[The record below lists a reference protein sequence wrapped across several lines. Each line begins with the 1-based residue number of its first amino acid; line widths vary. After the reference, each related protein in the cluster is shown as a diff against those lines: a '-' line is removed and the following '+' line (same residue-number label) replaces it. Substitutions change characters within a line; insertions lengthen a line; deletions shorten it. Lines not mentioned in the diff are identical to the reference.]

1 MFSVNTAALF
11 NEMFP
16 SSGSSFQTSFLKT
29 EIKQY
34 LKNEMIHV
42 LLMVFQM
49 LRVFQFNTENLELG
63 VYGYRWIRSEKVE
76 EGFDSY
82 RDGETV
88 TSVVVKLWRRA

>member
-1 MFSVNTAALF
+1 
-11 NEMFP
+11 
-16 SSGSSFQTSFLKT
+16 
-29 EIKQY
+29 
-34 LKNEMIHV
+34 
-42 LLMVFQM
+42 M

-76 EGFDSY
+76 EGFDFY